1 MCGPAEPLSA
11 RPNVVRRAIIW
22 WFRAPNNPFVTVNF
36 AVDATASRAY
46 LRMLAAGGRR
56 VTLTHLVAA
65 TIARTLTEHPYANGR
80 VVGQRIVLLP
90 NVGIAMPVN
99 LLGSDGLDRELSMA
113 SVENVDG
120 MTLAALANATTKRT
134 GAEREGKPAHPLIKS
149 LIAAGE
155 ALPHSLFR
163 VFLRGFDTAANM
175 SHVGDRVFRAAGVTT
190 ALSNVGSTIKGVDG
204 VLFRGA
210 DVQPPSRLLQVGTF
224 WGTSTIQDEV
234 IPIGGTPTIRPMLP
248 VLFLFD
254 HRLLDGVRGSR
265 MIQSFCTAMLDP
277 EAAFGAGGERLIGRG

>member
-1 MCGPAEPLSA
+1 MPA
-11 RPNVVRRAIIW
+11 RPNVVRRAIVW
-22 WFRAPNNPFVTVNF
+22 WFRPPNNPFVTVNF

-46 LRMLAAGGRR
+46 LSRLATGGRR

-65 TIARTLTEHPYANGR
+65 TIARTLTQHPYANGR

-120 MTLAALANATTKRT
+120 MTLAALAEATTKRM

-163 VFLRGFDTAANM
+163 VFLHGLDTAANM
-175 SHVGDRVFRAAGVTT
+175 SHVGDRVFRMVGVTT
-190 ALSNVGSTIKGVDG
+190 ALSNVGSTIRGVDG

-234 IPIGGTPTIRPMLP
+234 VPIGGKPTVRPMLP

-265 MIQSFCTAMLDP
+265 MIQTFCATMLDP
-277 EAAFGAGGERLIGRG
+277 EAAFGPEAERLIGQR

>member
-1 MCGPAEPLSA
+1 M
-11 RPNVVRRAIIW
+11 W
-22 WFRAPNNPFVTVNF
+22 WFRPPNNPFVTVNF

-46 LRMLAAGGRR
+46 LSRLAAGGRR

-65 TIARTLTEHPYANGR
+65 SIARTLTEHPYANGR

-90 NVGIAMPVN
+90 TVGIAMPVN
-99 LLGSDGLDRELSMA
+99 LLGSDALDRELSMA
-113 SVENVDG
+113 SVEDVG
-120 MTLAALANATTKRT
+120 AMTLAGLAEATSRRT
-134 GAEREGKPAHPLIKS
+134 GAEREGKPANPLIKS
-149 LIAAGE
+149 LLTVGE

-163 VFLRGFDTAANM
+163 VFLHGLDRAANLP
-175 SHVGDRVFRAAGVTT
+175 HVGDRVFRMVGVTT
-190 ALSNVGSTIKGVDG
+190 GLSNVGSTLKGVDG

-210 DVQPPSRLLQVGTF
+210 DVQPPSRLMQVGTF

-234 IPIGGTPTIRPMLP
+234 VPIGGNPTVRPMLP

-265 MIQSFCTAMLDP
+265 MIQSFCATMLDP
-277 EAAFGAGGERLIGRG
+277 EGAFGTGAERTIGRR